1 MPSRSSRPP
10 AKPNKSTRAAKK
22 PGAKARKTP
31 AGAGKVAAAKA
42 SPSRT
47 GTTQARTSS
56 AAAPKPGTT
65 KGRTSSAVAPKPGTT
80 QARTSSAVAPKPGTT
95 KGRTS
100 SAAPK
105 KAPGKPAARASTS
118 RSSPSDPA
126 RSPAVKVGPTP
137 GSSEALE
144 PADDSSPASSTSS
157 GLTFPIEIDPD
168 RIEHTLKKI
177 GEEVSHWA
185 KKGRYTKVR
194 FKFRGK
200 QLLPDL
206 PLAAVVAAEGLTFYW
221 GGILRALLVTVGANA
236 VFGVELVNDSEKKV
250 LAGKEKL
257 LRGDLEEAL
266 VLFREAADMDRD
278 NPHVHLNIGIGLK
291 LRGDRVGARE
301 ALLKARQLDP
311 TGPTGDE
318 AEKILSTLPSQMT
331 VTAVVQNGPPMN
343 PDRPSGA
350 V

>member
-1 MPSRSSRPP
+1 MPSRPRPSTKPAPSSSARG
-10 AKPNKSTRAAKK
+10 SAKK
-22 PGAKARKTP
+22 PGAKARKT
-31 AGAGKVAAAKA
+31 AGAASKVDAARTASHNRA
-42 SPSRT
+42 SPAATSRAVPGKKAPRRSSTGKGAREEAPGSASLKPTGRT
-47 GTTQARTSS
+47 GTPRTSTSLRPTAARDQAR
-56 AAAPKPGTT
+56 AP
-65 KGRTSSAVAPKPGTT
+65 A
-80 QARTSSAVAPKPGTT
+80 
-95 KGRTS
+95 
-100 SAAPK
+100 
-105 KAPGKPAARASTS
+105 
-118 RSSPSDPA
+118 
-126 RSPAVKVGPTP
+126 
-137 GSSEALE
+137 
-144 PADDSSPASSTSS
+144 TSS
-157 GLTFPIEIDPD
+157 GLTFPIEIDPE
-168 RIEHTLKKI
+168 RIEQTLQKI

-266 VLFREAADMDRD
+266 ALFREAADMDRD
-278 NPHVHLNIGIGLK
+278 NPHVHLNIGIALK

-311 TGPTGDE
+311 QGPTGDE
-318 AEKILSTLPSQMT
+318 AEKVLSTLPSQMT
-331 VTAVVQNGPPMN
+331 VTSVVQNGPPLN